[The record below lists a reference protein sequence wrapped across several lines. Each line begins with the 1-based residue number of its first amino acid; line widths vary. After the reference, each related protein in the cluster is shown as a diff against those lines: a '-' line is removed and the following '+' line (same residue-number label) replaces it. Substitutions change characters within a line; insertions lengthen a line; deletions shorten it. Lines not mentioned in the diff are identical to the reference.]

1 VPDEPAPWRPER
13 ARLGVVGKA
22 HGLDGS
28 FRVEGAVDW
37 FAYDRG
43 QRLLVAGQERR
54 IAGRRSELPPVIRLE
69 GLADRDAVE
78 ALRGAT
84 LELPVERLPQPSE
97 DTFFVFDL
105 VGCAVSC
112 ESRPVGVVREVWER
126 PANDVLV
133 LDADG
138 RELLVPFVRDA
149 VPEVDIEGRRLEVAP
164 WVLDEPASTGE

>member
-1 VPDEPAPWRPER
+1 MPDDPAPWRPER
-13 ARLGVVGKA
+13 ARLGAVGKA

-43 QRLLVAGQERR
+43 QRVLVAGQERR
-54 IAGRRSELPPVIRLE
+54 IAARRGERPPVIRLE
-69 GLADRDAVE
+69 GVADREGVD
-78 ALRGAT
+78 ALRGSV
-84 LELPVERLPQPSE
+84 LELPVERLPQPEE

-149 VPEVDIEGRRLEVAP
+149 VPEVDIAGRRLEVAP
-164 WVLDEPASTGE
+164 WVLDEPASTAE

>member
-1 VPDEPAPWRPER
+1 TSRSSVPDDDAGWRPQR

-28 FRVEGAVDW
+28 FRVDGAVAW

-43 QRLLVAGQERR
+43 QRLLLGGE
-54 IAGRRSELPPVIRLE
+54 GRRLAAPRSRQAPGVRAE
-69 GLADRDAVE
+69 GVEDRDAAD
-78 ALRGAT
+78 ALRGAP
-84 LELPVERLPQPSE
+84 LELPVERLPEPEE
-97 DTFFVFDL
+97 DAFYVFDL
-105 VGCAVSC
+105 VGCDARC
-112 ESRPVGVVREVWER
+112 EGRRVGVVREVWER

-149 VPEVDIEGRRLEVAP
+149 VP
-164 WVLDEPASTGE
+164 

>member
-13 ARLGVVGKA
+13 ARLGAVGRP

-28 FRVEGAVDW
+28 FRVDGAVDW

-43 QRLLVAGQERR
+43 QRLLVAGEERR
-54 IAGRRSELPPVIRLE
+54 IAARRSEQPPVIRLE
-69 GLADRDAVE
+69 GVADRDAVE
-78 ALRGAT
+78 ALRGAA
-84 LELPVERLPQPSE
+84 LELPVERLPEPEE
-97 DTFFVFDL
+97 DAFYVFDL

-112 ESRPVGVVREVWER
+112 QDRTVGVVREVLER

-133 LDADG
+133 LDAG
-138 RELLVPFVRDA
+138 GQELLVPFVRDA
-149 VPEVDIEGRRLEVAP
+149 VPEVDIEGRRLELAA

>member
-1 VPDEPAPWRPER
+1 MGR
-13 ARLGVVGKA
+13 A

-37 FAYDRG
+37 FLYDRG
-43 QRLLVAGQERR
+43 QRLLVAGDERR
-54 IAGRRSELPPVIRLE
+54 IAARRGELPPVIRLE
-69 GLADRDAVE
+69 GVNDRDAVE
-78 ALRGAT
+78 ALRGAV
-84 LELPVERLPQPSE
+84 LELPVERLPEPQE

-138 RELLVPFVRDA
+138 ASSSLPFVRDA
-149 VPEVDIEGRRLEVAP
+149 VPEVDVAARRLEVAP
-164 WVLDEPASTGE
+164 GCSTTRLEGD